1 MPIIKTISTGNGIAG
16 AARVELA
23 KLQRHIPGTDLS
35 APLAIR
41 AIPNGPVHCAGPLAL
56 RDAAGHT
63 SFSDQTFLCRC
74 GGSQNK
80 PYCDGTHRRIGFQS
94 T

>member
-35 APLAIR
+35 APAGLAS
-41 AIPNGPVHCAGPLAL
+41 L
-56 RDAAGHT
+56 
-63 SFSDQTFLCRC
+63 SDTCRC
-74 GGSQNK
+74 SCR
-80 PYCDGTHRRIGFQS
+80 YQS
-94 T
+94 AVAVVPGAACVGL